1 MPAKAATFIAFAA
14 ALSVAGTLVAVPPA
28 DTAKQ
33 REVCRAAAKQLG
45 SRIRTQRRCRTAEQW
60 QAEDEAKAGL
70 PIGAQVT
77 QGQNDGQVRPQPQ

>member
-1 MPAKAATFIAFAA
+1 MPARPTILIAFAA
-14 ALSVAGTLVAVPPA
+14 ALSLAGALAAGPPA
-28 DTAKQ
+28 DTAKP
-33 REVCRAAAKQLG
+33 REICRPAAKQLG

-77 QGQNDGQVRPQPQ
+77 HGHNDGQARPQPQ

>member
-1 MPAKAATFIAFAA
+1 MPARPPTLIAFAT
-14 ALSVAGTLVAVPPA
+14 ALSLAGTLAAVPPA

-33 REVCRAAAKQLG
+33 REVCRQAAKQLG

-77 QGQNDGQVRPQPQ
+77 QGQNDGQARPQPQ